1 MIAGLVCLR
10 ATTFNPPTE
19 KILGL
24 WVGPPD
30 RLLSAGEFGL
40 GWQRYPSNPNFAIQV
55 TELCPIVVGGS
66 SETAWALLY
75 FFQRL
80 LPNDTC

>member
-40 GWQRYPSNPNFAIQV
+40 GWQRYPSNPNFA
-55 TELCPIVVGGS
+55 
-66 SETAWALLY
+66 
-75 FFQRL
+75 RL
-80 LPNDTC
+80 L